1 MFLFLFLKEKLGKI
15 YHQQPTVSTAM
26 APKTRDKNDGNAIQN
41 DSNDGSSSYF
51 QKTVCLHD
59 WWLIKAEKE
68 FEGKRLSVAGSTSIE
83 SKAFRL
89 FTSAPIV
96 KRHDALTLQTADGI
110 CVCIRGFIN
119 KQLTIENGFSSEV
132 FTHFF
137 IGFPPYWEKYA
148 KECLGETIM
157 ADVGLEVVPNSSNA
171 ARDSGP
177 SLISTPCNNAF
188 NLPTMVEERTNLDS
202 SQQKGEASTIKV
214 QDEQNLNRKT
224 LSCLT
229 SKLNHVKESSLEKE
243 TRKKLDFEEVASS
256 VSRERKGNKS
266 IISPESLNFKRSRS
280 GRVLLPRMEFWRNQI
295 PVYDQDRRIT
305 GIKEEVDDV
314 NSSGSRSNPKY
325 QKR

>member
-1 MFLFLFLKEKLGKI
+1 
-15 YHQQPTVSTAM
+15 M

-243 TRKKLDFEEVASS
+243 TRKKLDFEEVVDQVVFTCWCEFCSPDKC
-256 VSRERKGNKS
+256 VSFPCLLCKFCFQRKKRE
-266 IISPESLNFKRSRS
+266 
-280 GRVLLPRMEFWRNQI
+280 
-295 PVYDQDRRIT
+295 
-305 GIKEEVDDV
+305 
-314 NSSGSRSNPKY
+314 
-325 QKR
+325 

>member
-1 MFLFLFLKEKLGKI
+1 
-15 YHQQPTVSTAM
+15 
-26 APKTRDKNDGNAIQN
+26 
-41 DSNDGSSSYF
+41 
-51 QKTVCLHD
+51 
-59 WWLIKAEKE
+59 
-68 FEGKRLSVAGSTSIE
+68 
-83 SKAFRL
+83 
-89 FTSAPIV
+89 
-96 KRHDALTLQTADGI
+96 
-110 CVCIRGFIN
+110 
-119 KQLTIENGFSSEV
+119 
-132 FTHFF
+132 
-137 IGFPPYWEKYA
+137 
-148 KECLGETIM
+148 M

-177 SLISTPCNNAF
+177 SLISTPCNHAV

>member
-1 MFLFLFLKEKLGKI
+1 
-15 YHQQPTVSTAM
+15 M
-26 APKTRDKNDGNAIQN
+26 APKTRDKNNGDANQH

-68 FEGKRLSVAGSTSIE
+68 FEGKRLSV
-83 SKAFRL
+83 
-89 FTSAPIV
+89 
-96 KRHDALTLQTADGI
+96 
-110 CVCIRGFIN
+110 
-119 KQLTIENGFSSEV
+119 

-148 KECLGETIM
+148 KECMGETIM
-157 ADVGLEVVPNSSNA
+157 ADVGLQVVPNSSNA
-171 ARDSGP
+171 ARDSGL
-177 SLISTPCNNAF
+177 SLISTPCNHAV
-188 NLPTMVEERTNLDS
+188 NLSTMVEERSNLDS

-214 QDEQNLNRKT
+214 QDEQNLNRKIP
-224 LSCLT
+224 SCLT
-229 SKLNHVKESSLEKE
+229 SKLNHVNESSFEKE

-266 IISPESLNFKRSRS
+266 IISPDSLNFKRSRS

-314 NSSGSRSNPKY
+314 NSSGSRSNPKH
-325 QKR
+325 QKRSGVVLQP

>member
-1 MFLFLFLKEKLGKI
+1 
-15 YHQQPTVSTAM
+15 M
-26 APKTRDKNDGNAIQN
+26 APKTRDKNNGDANQH

-119 KQLTIENGFSSEV
+119 KQRTIENGFSSEV

-148 KECLGETIM
+148 KECMGETIM
-157 ADVGLEVVPNSSNA
+157 ADVGLQVVPNSSNA
-171 ARDSGP
+171 ARDSGL
-177 SLISTPCNNAF
+177 SLISTPCNHAV
-188 NLPTMVEERTNLDS
+188 NLSTMVEERSNLDS

-214 QDEQNLNRKT
+214 QDEQNLNRKIP
-224 LSCLT
+224 SCLT
-229 SKLNHVKESSLEKE
+229 SKLNHVKESSFEKE

-266 IISPESLNFKRSRS
+266 IISPDSLNFKRSRS

-314 NSSGSRSNPKY
+314 NSSATIWMLLIVVVCFY
-325 QKR
+325 FCH

>member
-1 MFLFLFLKEKLGKI
+1 
-15 YHQQPTVSTAM
+15 M
-26 APKTRDKNDGNAIQN
+26 APKTRDKNNGDANQH

-119 KQLTIENGFSSEV
+119 KQRTIENGFSSEV

-148 KECLGETIM
+148 KECMGETIM
-157 ADVGLEVVPNSSNA
+157 ADVGLQVVPNSSNA
-171 ARDSGP
+171 ARDSGFCTCISFIWLYKSL
-177 SLISTPCNNAF
+177 SLISTPCNHAV
-188 NLPTMVEERTNLDS
+188 NLSTMVEERSNLDS

-214 QDEQNLNRKT
+214 QDEQNLNRKIP
-224 LSCLT
+224 SCLT
-229 SKLNHVKESSLEKE
+229 SKLNHVKESSFEKE

-266 IISPESLNFKRSRS
+266 IISPDSLNFKRSRS

-314 NSSGSRSNPKY
+314 NSSGSRSNPKH

>member
-1 MFLFLFLKEKLGKI
+1 M
-15 YHQQPTVSTAM
+15 
-26 APKTRDKNDGNAIQN
+26 
-41 DSNDGSSSYF
+41 
-51 QKTVCLHD
+51 
-59 WWLIKAEKE
+59 
-68 FEGKRLSVAGSTSIE
+68 

-119 KQLTIENGFSSEV
+119 KQRTIENGFSSEV

-177 SLISTPCNNAF
+177 SLISTPCNHAV

-202 SQQKGEASTIKV
+202 SQQKCEASTIKV

-295 PVYDQDRRIT
+295 PVYDQAVDRIRSIRKGET
-305 GIKEEVDDV
+305 YCHEFLDLKTLELQSYFVLANMLVSEAVSFCNPDRSPLYLVNCIFHLVIYNIKL
-314 NSSGSRSNPKY
+314 
-325 QKR
+325 

>member
-1 MFLFLFLKEKLGKI
+1 
-15 YHQQPTVSTAM
+15 M
-26 APKTRDKNDGNAIQN
+26 APKTSDKNDGNAIQN
-41 DSNDGSSSYF
+41 DSSSYF

-96 KRHDALTLQTADGI
+96 
-110 CVCIRGFIN
+110 
-119 KQLTIENGFSSEV
+119 

-148 KECLGETIM
+148 KEFLGETIM
-157 ADVGLEVVPNSSNA
+157 ADVGLEAVPNSSNA

-177 SLISTPCNNAF
+177 SLISTPCNHAV
-188 NLPTMVEERTNLDS
+188 NLSTMVEERSNLDS

-224 LSCLT
+224 PSCLT

-314 NSSGSRSNPKY
+314 NSSVARIRSIRKGETY
-325 QKR
+325 CH